1 MCGIAGIISNN
12 KQIETN
18 RLTYL
23 QESLAHRGPDD
34 CGMWINADQ
43 TVGLAHTR
51 LSIIDLT
58 PSGHQPM
65 QTPDGRYTIV
75 FNGEIYNYASLKKE
89 LKKHGEDFTSTSDT
103 EALLKLWAKEG
114 VLALERIR
122 GMFAFA
128 IWDSLKLKLT
138 LARDPLGIKPL
149 YFSQYPNGLAFASEV
164 KALKTVGLGGEINPR
179 AIGAFLLC
187 GSVPAPLGLYK
198 GIESMMPGEW
208 LQWEQNAGKVTRKVY
223 WSYAKQIENNM
234 HNQVTDYREAV
245 SLTRSTLIDSVKA
258 HLVSD
263 VPVGA
268 FLSGGIDSTAV
279 VSLMRQAGQDNIATF
294 SIVFDDK
301 ELDEAYFSRMAAQT
315 YHTEHYEWR
324 VSKSEFF
331 DLKEEFMGSMDS
343 PTIDGIN
350 TWMVARFARQHG
362 FKVVTSGVGGDEFFY
377 GYNGTFR
384 QLPAL
389 MNYLGAVPSVI
400 KKAILKTIDF
410 PFVKNTTSRKINK
423 AASLLG
429 VSPDLGMGYLAYR
442 GLFSKQDI
450 KELISDKDFAH
461 EAASV
466 DMADFLP
473 GFPGNAEKEQKV
485 SVLETSCY
493 LANQLL
499 PDSDRFSMAHALE
512 LRVPLVDRMVAENLS
527 RIAPKLFYDQ
537 KNTPKAL
544 LVKAV
549 GDIPDE
555 IVYRKKQGFT
565 LPIGRWIKD
574 EEWEPKSKLL
584 SKDTCKK
591 INAACRSGK
600 LHWSRQWGLEVLDC
614 VMKGYLAG

>member
-12 KQIETN
+12 KQIEAR
-18 RLTYL
+18 RLMRL

-75 FNGEIYNYASLKKE
+75 FNGEIYNYTSLKKG

-103 EALLKLWAKEG
+103 EVLLKLWAKEG
-114 VLALERIR
+114 ALALERIR

-149 YFSQYPNGLAFASEV
+149 YFSQYPNDLAFASEAR
-164 KALKTVGLGGEINPR
+164 ALKAVGFGGEINSR

-198 GIESMMPGEW
+198 VIESLMPGEW
-208 LQWEQNAGKVTRKVY
+208 LQWEQNTGKVTRKVY

-234 HNQVTDYREAV
+234 HNPVIDYREAV
-245 SLTRSTLIDSVKA
+245 NLTRRTLIDSVKA

-315 YHTEHYEWR
+315 YNTEHYEWR

-331 DLKEEFMGSMDS
+331 DLKDEFMESIDS

-350 TWMVARFARQHG
+350 TWMVARFASKHG

-377 GYNGTFR
+377 GYNGSFR

-389 MNYLGAVPSVI
+389 MKYLGAVPSVI
-400 KKAILKTIDF
+400 KKAALKTMDF
-410 PFVKNTTSRKINK
+410 PFVKNKNSRKINK
-423 AASLLG
+423 AASLLKA
-429 VSPDLGMGYLAYR
+429 SPDLGIGYLAYR

-450 KELISDKDFAH
+450 KELISDKDLAH

-466 DMADFLP
+466 DMTDFLP
-473 GFPGNAEKEQKV
+473 GLPENAEKEQKV

-493 LANQLL
+493 LASQLL

-527 RIAPKLFYDQ
+527 RIAPRLFYDQ

-574 EEWEPKSKLL
+574 EEWEPKSRLL
-584 SKDTCKK
+584 NKNSCKK
-591 INAACRSGK
+591 INAAFHSGK
-600 LHWSRQWGLEVLDC
+600 LHWSRQWTLEVLDNF
-614 VMKGYLAG
+614 MRGLF

>member
-12 KQIETN
+12 GVIEAK
-18 RLTYL
+18 RLTHL
-23 QESLAHRGPDD
+23 RESLAHRGPDD
-34 CGMWINADQ
+34 CGVWINADQ
-43 TVGLAHTR
+43 TAGLAHTR

-65 QTPDGRYTIV
+65 HTPDGRYTIV

-89 LKKHGEDFTSTSDT
+89 LAEQGEDFISTSDT
-103 EALLKLWAKEG
+103 EVLLKLWAKEG
-114 VLALERIR
+114 VPALERIR

-128 IWDSLKLKLT
+128 IWDSLKSKLT

-149 YFSQYPNGLAFASEV
+149 YFSQYPNGMAFASEI
-164 KALKTVGLGGEINPR
+164 KALRVAGFGGEINPR
-179 AIGAFLLC
+179 AVGAFLLC

-198 GIESMMPGEW
+198 GVESLMPGEW
-208 LQWEQNAGKVTRKVY
+208 LQWEQNTSKITRQIY
-223 WSYAKQIENNM
+223 WSYAKQIEKNM

-245 SLTRSTLIDSVKA
+245 SLTRTTLIDSVKA

-279 VSLMRQAGQDNIATF
+279 VSLMRQAGQNNIATF
-294 SIVFDDK
+294 SIVFSDK
-301 ELDEAYFSRMAAQT
+301 ELDESYYSRIVAQI
-315 YHTEHYEWR
+315 YHTEHHEWR
-324 VSKSEFF
+324 VSKSKFF
-331 DLKEEFMGSMDS
+331 DLKEEFMESMDS
-343 PTIDGIN
+343 LTIDGIN
-350 TWMVARFARQHG
+350 TWMVARFARKHG

-389 MNYLGAVPSVI
+389 MKYLGAVPSVI
-400 KKAILKTIDF
+400 KKAALKIMDF
-410 PFVKNTTSRKINK
+410 PFVKNTNPRKINK
-423 AASLLG
+423 AASLLEA
-429 VSPDLGMGYLAYR
+429 SPDLGMGYLAYR

-461 EAASV
+461 EAVSV
-466 DMADFLP
+466 DMTAFLP
-473 GFPGNAEKEQKV
+473 GLPENAKKEQKV

-493 LANQLL
+493 LASQLL

-512 LRVPLVDRMVAENLS
+512 LRVPMVDRIVAENLS
-527 RIAPKLFYDQ
+527 RIDPKLFYDQ

-574 EEWEPKSKLL
+574 KEWEPKSGLL
-584 SKDTCKK
+584 NKDVCKK
-591 INAACRSGK
+591 INHAFRAGK
-600 LHWSRQWGLEVLDC
+600 IHWSRRWGLEVLDDRFMEN
-614 VMKGYLAG
+614 VL

>member
-12 KQIETN
+12 KQIETM
-18 RLTYL
+18 RLTHL
-23 QESLAHRGPDD
+23 QESLVHRGPDD
-34 CGMWINADQ
+34 YGMWMNADQ
-43 TVGLAHTR
+43 TVGFVHTR

-58 PSGHQPM
+58 QSGHQPM

-75 FNGEIYNYASLKKE
+75 FNGEIYNFASLKKE
-89 LKKHGEDFTSTSDT
+89 LGKHGENFISTSDT
-103 EALLKLWAKEG
+103 EVLLKLWAKEG
-114 VLALERIR
+114 VLAIERIR

-128 IWDSLKLKLT
+128 IWDSLKSKLT

-149 YFSQYPNGLAFASEV
+149 YFSQHSNGLAFASESG
-164 KALKTVGLGGEINPR
+164 ALKAVGFGGEINPR

-198 GIESMMPGEW
+198 GIESLMPGEW
-208 LQWEQNAGKVTRKVY
+208 LQWEQNTGKVTRKVY

-234 HNQVTDYREAV
+234 HNLVTDYREAV
-245 SLTRSTLIDSVKA
+245 SLTRKALIDSVKA

-268 FLSGGIDSTAV
+268 FLSGGIDSTAA
-279 VSLMRQAGQDNIATF
+279 VSLMCQAGQENIATF
-294 SIVFDDK
+294 SIIFDDK
-301 ELDEAYFSRMAAQT
+301 ELDESYYSRIAAQT
-315 YHTEHYEWR
+315 YNTEHHEWR

-331 DLKEEFMGSMDS
+331 DLKDEFIKSMDS

-377 GYNGTFR
+377 GYDGTFR
-384 QLPAL
+384 QLPVL
-389 MNYLGAVPSVI
+389 MKHLGAVPSVI
-400 KKAILKTIDF
+400 KKAALKTMDF
-410 PFVKNTTSRKINK
+410 PFVKNTIPRKINK
-423 AASLLG
+423 AASLLEA
-429 VSPDLGMGYLAYR
+429 SPDLSMGYLAYR

-450 KELISDKDFAH
+450 KELISDKDLAY

-473 GFPGNAEKEQKV
+473 SLPENAEKEQKV
-485 SVLETSCY
+485 SVLEASCY
-493 LANQLL
+493 LASQLL

-537 KNTPKAL
+537 KRTPKAL
-544 LVKAV
+544 LVNAV
-549 GDIPDE
+549 ADIPDE
-555 IVYRKKQGFT
+555 IIYRKKQGFT
-565 LPIGRWIKD
+565 LPIGRWIKN
-574 EEWEPKSKLL
+574 EEWEPKSRFLN
-584 SKDTCKK
+584 KDACKK
-591 INAACRSGK
+591 INNAFRSSK
-600 LHWSRQWGLEVLDC
+600 MHWSRQWTLEVLDNF
-614 VMKGYLAG
+614 KGGLF

>member
-1 MCGIAGIISNN
+1 MCGIAGIVSNN
-12 KQIETN
+12 KPIEAK
-18 RLTYL
+18 RLTRL

-34 CGMWINADQ
+34 CGVWMNADQ
-43 TVGLAHTR
+43 TAGFVHTR

-75 FNGEIYNYASLKKE
+75 FNGEIYNFASLKKE
-89 LKKHGEDFTSTSDT
+89 LEKQGENFISTSDT
-103 EALLKLWAKEG
+103 EVLLKLWAKEG

-128 IWDSLKLKLT
+128 IWDSLKSKLT
-138 LARDPLGIKPL
+138 LVRDPLGIKPL
-149 YFSQYPNGLAFASEV
+149 YFSQYSNGLAFASETR
-164 KALKTVGLGGEINPR
+164 ALKAAGFGGEINPR
-179 AIGAFLLC
+179 AVGAFLLC
-187 GSVPAPLGLYK
+187 GSIPAPLGLYK
-198 GIESMMPGEW
+198 EIESLMPGEW
-208 LQWEQNAGKVTRKVY
+208 LQWEQNTGKITQQSY
-223 WSYAKQIENNM
+223 WSYAKQIEKNM
-234 HNQVTDYREAV
+234 HSQVTDYREAV
-245 SLTRSTLIDSVKA
+245 SLTRKTLIDSVKA

-263 VPVGA
+263 VSVGA

-301 ELDEAYFSRMAAQT
+301 ELDESYYSRIAAQT
-315 YHTEHYEWR
+315 YSTEHHEWR
-324 VSKSEFF
+324 VSRSEFF
-331 DLKEEFMGSMDS
+331 DLKDEFMESMDS

-377 GYNGTFR
+377 GYDGTFR

-389 MNYLGAVPSVI
+389 MKYLGAVPSAI
-400 KKAILKTIDF
+400 KKAALKTMDF
-410 PFVKNTTSRKINK
+410 PFVKNTSPRKINK
-423 AASLLG
+423 AASLLNA
-429 VSPDLGMGYLAYR
+429 SPDLGMGYLAYR
-442 GLFSKQDI
+442 GLLSKQDI

-461 EAASV
+461 EAESV
-466 DMADFLP
+466 DMAAFLP
-473 GFPGNAEKEQKV
+473 GLPENAEKEQKV

-493 LANQLL
+493 LASQLL

-512 LRVPLVDRMVAENLS
+512 LRVPLVDRIVAKNLS
-527 RIAPKLFYDQ
+527 RIDPKLFYDQ

-555 IVYRKKQGFT
+555 IVHRKKQGFT

-574 EEWEPKSKLL
+574 EKWEPKSRFLN
-584 SKDTCKK
+584 KDVCKK
-591 INAACRSGK
+591 INNAFRAGK
-600 LHWSRQWGLEVLDC
+600 MHWSRRWGVEVLDDC
-614 VMKGYLAG
+614 LNK

>member
-12 KQIETN
+12 KQIETR

-23 QESLAHRGPDD
+23 QGSLAHRGPDD
-34 CGMWINADQ
+34 CGVWINADQ

-58 PSGHQPM
+58 SSGHQPM
-65 QTPDGRYTIV
+65 QTSDGRYAIV
-75 FNGEIYNYASLKKE
+75 FNGEIYNYVSLKKE
-89 LKKHGEDFTSTSDT
+89 LAEQGEDFITTSDT
-103 EALLKLWAKEG
+103 EVLLKLWTKEG

-128 IWDSLKLKLT
+128 IWDSMKLKLT

-149 YFSQYPNGLAFASEV
+149 YFSQHSGGLAFASEV
-164 KALKTVGLGGEINPR
+164 KALKAVGFGGEINPG

-198 GIESMMPGEW
+198 GIESLMPGEW
-208 LQWEQNAGKVTRKVY
+208 LQWEQNTGNVARKVY

-234 HNQVTDYREAV
+234 YNPVTDYREAV
-245 SLTRSTLIDSVKA
+245 SLTRRTLIDSVKA

-279 VSLMRQAGQDNIATF
+279 VSLMRQAGQNNIATF
-294 SIVFDDK
+294 SIVFDDQ
-301 ELDEAYFSRMAAQT
+301 ELDESYYSRIAAQT
-315 YHTEHYEWR
+315 YNTEHHEWR
-324 VSKSEFF
+324 VSRSEFF
-331 DLKEEFMGSMDS
+331 ALKDEFMESMDS

-350 TWMVARFARQHG
+350 TWMVARFARKHG

-389 MNYLGAVPSVI
+389 MKYLGAVPSVI
-400 KKAILKTIDF
+400 KKAALKTMGF
-410 PFVKNTTSRKINK
+410 PFVKNKNPRKINK
-423 AASLLG
+423 AASLLEA
-429 VSPDLGMGYLAYR
+429 SPDLGMGYLAYR

-450 KELISDKDFAH
+450 KELISDKNFAH
-461 EAASV
+461 EAVSI
-466 DMADFLP
+466 DMVAFLP
-473 GFPGNAEKEQKV
+473 ELPEKAEKEQKV

-493 LANQLL
+493 LASQLL

-512 LRVPLVDRMVAENLS
+512 LRVPLVDRIVAENLS
-527 RIAPKLFYDQ
+527 RIDPKLFYDQ

-565 LPIGRWIKD
+565 LPIGRWTKD
-574 EEWEPKSKLL
+574 EKWEPESGLL
-584 SKDTCKK
+584 NKDVCEK
-591 INAACRSGK
+591 INAAFRSGK
-600 LHWSRQWGLEVLDC
+600 LHWSRRWGLEVLDRWFR
-614 VMKGYLAG
+614 